1 MLVIVCACSIFFY
14 RINAP
19 KKDGLGGVGLTNTT
33 GWRVGPVPFGGA
45 DELTGSIELMA
56 LGTLEKTLRSKAE
69 VSMWV
74 RAVH

>member
-1 MLVIVCACSIFFY
+1 MHQKRWV
-14 RINAP
+14 R
-19 KKDGLGGVGLTNTT
+19 GVGLTNTT
-33 GWRVGPVPFGGA
+33 GWRVGPVPFGVA

-74 RAVH
+74 RAIH